1 LSSPTVSTTLSRIAG
16 ESARHPARV
25 FTTLAH
31 HMTVEFLREAFFRVR
46 PHAAPGV
53 DGVTWHAYEENLEGN
68 LGDLHRR
75 LRAGR
80 YHAPPVRR
88 AWIEKEDGRRRP
100 LGIPTLE
107 DKIVQRSVTMLLE
120 AVYEPL
126 FHEFSYGF
134 RPGRSAHQALRIL
147 RTQCL
152 SLNISW
158 IVDADVRSYFD
169 NIDHGHLRT
178 FLKRKV
184 NDGVLLRLIGK
195 WLNAGVLEEGQ
206 LMRPEAGSPQGGVV
220 SPILA
225 NIYLHYVLDEW
236 MVRDVQPR
244 LSGGSFVQRFA
255 DDFVTG
261 CTERT
266 DAERIYAVLPKR
278 FARFGLTI
286 HATKSRLIEFRRPD
300 GKAGKGAGTFDFL
313 GFTHYWGKTRKGG
326 WTIKR
331 KTRRVRE
338 ARALKAIW
346 AWCRDH
352 RHWSLPEQHRCLSRK
367 LQGHYA
373 FYGIRGNYKAL
384 EVVYEHADRT
394 WKHWLGRRTRNGYVT
409 WDEYVKKYRQAFPL
423 PTPRIIH
430 AC

>member
-1 LSSPTVSTTLSRIAG
+1 VSTTLSRIAE
-16 ESARHPARV
+16 ESARNPGRV

-31 HMTVEFLREAFFRVR
+31 HMTVEFLQEAFSRVR
-46 PHAAPGV
+46 PKAAPGV
-53 DGVTWHAYEENLEGN
+53 DGVTWQAYEANLSVNLE
-68 LGDLHRR
+68 DLHRR
-75 LRAGR
+75 LREGR

-107 DKIVQRSVTMLLE
+107 DKIVQRSVAMLLE

-126 FHEFSYGF
+126 FQDFSYGF
-134 RPGRSAHQALRIL
+134 RPGRSAHQALARL

-152 SLNISW
+152 NENIQW
-158 IVDADVRSYFD
+158 IVDA
-169 NIDHGHLRT
+169 DHGHLRT

-195 WLNAGVLEEGQ
+195 WLNAGVLEEGK
-206 LMRPEAGSPQGGVV
+206 LLRPEAGSPQGGVI

-225 NIYLHYVLDEW
+225 NVYLHYVLDEW

-244 LSGGSFVQRFA
+244 LSGRSFVLRFA
-255 DDFVTG
+255 DDYLIG
-261 CTERT
+261 CTEQP

-286 HATKSRLIEFRRPD
+286 HPLKSRLVQFSRPE

-331 KTRRVRE
+331 KTRRVRV
-338 ARALKAIW
+338 ARAFKAIW

-352 RHWSLPEQHRCLSRK
+352 RHWSIPEQHRRLSAK
-367 LQGHYA
+367 LRGHYA

-394 WKHWLGRRTRNGYVT
+394 WKHWFGRRTRNGYLT
-409 WDEYVKKYRQAFPL
+409 WEVYEKMYKAVLPL
-423 PTPRIIH
+423 PRPRIIH